1 MNSNEKLDETFK
13 NLKLKGFFGEDAA
26 KRQIEENANESSKK
40 PNKRRRNTLNAH
52 YKTEQIPNNKRQRT
66 ESLDIW

>member
-1 MNSNEKLDETFK
+1 MNSYRKLDEIFK
-13 NLKLKGFFGEDAA
+13 ILKLKGFFGKDAA

-52 YKTEQIPNNKRQRT
+52 YKTE
-66 ESLDIW
+66 

>member
-1 MNSNEKLDETFK
+1 MNSNGKLDEIFK
-13 NLKLKGFFGEDAA
+13 ILKLKGFFGKDALI
-26 KRQIEENANESSKK
+26 RQIEENANESSKK